1 MSGIS
6 VEHVKKSFGAFD
18 ALKSVSLEIRPQEFT
33 VLLGASGCGKSTLL
47 RIIAGLETETSGV
60 IKIGDRVVNG
70 LPPRDRRIAMVF
82 QNYAVFPHMTVFD
95 NIGFGL
101 RMKNVPAAQ
110 IKEKVERAASLMHI
124 EQQLPKY
131 SGQLSGGQR

>member
-1 MSGIS
+1 MSGIR

-110 IKEKVERAASLMHI
+110 IKEKVQALCQRFPVY
-124 EQQLPKY
+124 QQ
-131 SGQLSGGQR
+131 Q